1 MNEYRI
7 EFGYVLASGTMVV
20 DYDKVVASTA
30 QEAVNSLRF
39 WYSDLLVCIRQV
51 WIDRD
56 GRWEVVEGWE

>member
-7 EFGYVLASGTMVV
+7 EFGYVLASGTVVV

-39 WYSDLLVCIRQV
+39 WYSGLLVCIRKV

>member
-39 WYSDLLVCIRQV
+39 WYSGLQACIRQV